1 VSPTSLAALAQA
13 VRAGEP
19 RAVAR
24 AISLIEDDPEQGPP
38 LLAELHPHTGKA
50 DIIGVTG
57 PPGAGK
63 STLVDR
69 LTAAARRRGRTVGIV
84 AVDPTSP
91 WSGGAIL
98 GDRIRMQGHSSDRGV
113 FIRSMA
119 SRGQL
124 GGLSAA
130 TGNAVSVLDASGR
143 DVVFVETVGVG
154 QGEVEIASAADA
166 TLVVL
171 VPGLGDEIQA
181 LKAGLLEIAD
191 VFVVNK
197 ADREGADRLV
207 AELTAMLGLS
217 PAGEAPPIV
226 KTTATRD
233 DGIDDLWTAI
243 ETVLAGARASGQRE
257 RRRRVQMERRL
268 DEAVIA
274 RLRAQVAHRTPAAV
288 RERWLERV
296 LAREL
301 DPLGAAA
308 QIVGEGIDHLGIAV
322 RDLGAAVRAYEA
334 LGFTV
339 ERIEE
344 VPTERVRA
352 AFLPIGD
359 AHLELLEPTDPAS
372 VIARF
377 LSKRGGLHHV
387 CVRVH
392 DIEAALARLKAA
404 GVPLIDEA
412 PRPGA
417 GGCRVAFV
425 HPKAAEGVL
434 IELKEV

>member
-1 VSPTSLAALAQA
+1 V
-13 VRAGEP
+13 
-19 RAVAR
+19 
-24 AISLIEDDPEQGPP
+24 
-38 LLAELHPHTGKA
+38 
-50 DIIGVTG
+50 GV
-57 PPGAGK
+57 
-63 STLVDR
+63 
-69 LTAAARRRGRTVGIV
+69 V

-98 GDRIRMQGHSSDRGV
+98 GDRIRMQGHAGDRGV

-124 GGLSAA
+124 GGLAAA
-130 TGNAVSVLDASGR
+130 TGHAVSVLDAAGK

-154 QGEVEIASAADA
+154 QGEVEIASAADL

-191 VFVVNK
+191 IFVVNK

-207 AELTAMLGLS
+207 AELQAMLGLS
-217 PAGEAPPIV
+217 PAGEAPLIV
-226 KTTATRD
+226 
-233 DGIDDLWTAI
+233 
-243 ETVLAGARASGQRE
+243 ETVATQDKGVDALWAAIDGVLARSRDSGRREGRRRDQMQHRIEQAVVAQLRARAE
-257 RRRRVQMERRL
+257 RSVS
-268 DEAVIA
+268 
-274 RLRAQVAHRTPAAV
+274 PAA

-301 DPLGAAA
+301 DPLSVAAR
-308 QIVGEGIDHLGIAV
+308 IVGSPEPGGAEGTPAEWEGLRVDHLGIAV
-322 RDLGAAVRAYEA
+322 RDLAAAVHAYEA
-334 LGFTV
+334 IGFTV
-339 ERIEE
+339 DRIEE

-359 AHLELLEPTDPAS
+359 AHLELLEPTDPGS

-377 LSKRGGLHHV
+377 LEKRSGLHHV
-387 CVRVH
+387 CVRVD
-392 DIEAALARLKAA
+392 DIDAALARLKAA
-404 GVPLIDEA
+404 GVALVDEV

-425 HPKAAEGVL
+425 HPRAAEGVL
-434 IELKEV
+434 IELKQV